1 MPIYEYQC
9 SQCDNRLE
17 VIQKFSDPPLTDC
30 PECGASNLRKLI
42 SAAAFHLKGNGWY
55 VTDFRDKNK
64 KNKPDASSD
73 KKAAA
78 TAEKDA
84 ASGATDKDNKPGAV
98 EGSGTKDAAAVK
110 PEPAAAGGS

>member
-30 PECGASNLRKLI
+30 PECGTSNLRKLI
-42 SAAAFHLKGNGWY
+42 SAAAFHLKGTGWY

-64 KNKPDASSD
+64 KNKPDTGGD
-73 KKAAA
+73 KKDAA
-78 TAEKDA
+78 TAEKD
-84 ASGATDKDNKPGAV
+84 SSSSATDKDSKSAAEGAGNK
-98 EGSGTKDAAAVK
+98 ETTTTK
-110 PEPAAAGGS
+110 PEPAAAGES